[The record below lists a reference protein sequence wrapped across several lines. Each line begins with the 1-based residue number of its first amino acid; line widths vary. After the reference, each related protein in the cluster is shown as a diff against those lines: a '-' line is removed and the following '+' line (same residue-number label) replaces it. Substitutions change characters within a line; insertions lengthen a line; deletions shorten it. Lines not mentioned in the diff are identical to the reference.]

1 MGVLKPGEPVRIP
14 DDPRVIPTLVH
25 PYGEIPITNASAGV
39 RRIVALAYMIV
50 WAWNEHV
57 VISEMMNIPP
67 QNNMV
72 VLVDELEAHLHPKWQ
87 RAFLPSLIALD
98 KVFSS
103 ELKIQF
109 IIATH
114 SPLVMASS
122 EEVFDIETDSLYH
135 LQLDNKG
142 HITLD
147 ELDFVKYG
155 DVSSWLMS
163 PIFELRQARSQ
174 EGEAAIE
181 DAKKI
186 QALENP
192 DIEMI
197 EDITVRL
204 RKYLSATDKFW
215 PRWIIFAERNGVKL

>member
-1 MGVLKPGEPVRIP
+1 
-14 DDPRVIPTLVH
+14 
-25 PYGEIPITNASAGV
+25 
-39 RRIVALAYMIV
+39 
-50 WAWNEHV
+50 
-57 VISEMMNIPP
+57 
-67 QNNMV
+67 
-72 VLVDELEAHLHPKWQ
+72 
-87 RAFLPSLIALD
+87 
-98 KVFSS
+98 
-103 ELKIQF
+103 
-109 IIATH
+109 
-114 SPLVMASS
+114 
-122 EEVFDIETDSLYH
+122 
-135 LQLDNKG
+135 
-142 HITLD
+142 
-147 ELDFVKYG
+147 
-155 DVSSWLMS
+155 MS